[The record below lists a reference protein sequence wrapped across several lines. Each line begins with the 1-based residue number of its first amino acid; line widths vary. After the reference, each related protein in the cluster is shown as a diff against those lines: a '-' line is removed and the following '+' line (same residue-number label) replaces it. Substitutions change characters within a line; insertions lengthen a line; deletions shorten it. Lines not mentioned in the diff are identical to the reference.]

1 MFSIDHFSKELNGMK
16 KHLTG
21 PTIVVADHH
30 YPEEAEWLRFL
41 TWPISFCQVW
51 LKNIRHLHINEW
63 PCFLVIG
70 SFNPPWLQK
79 CWVSIIRRVS
89 LERISSQRD
98 LFVFEIKNEWSIT
111 IEIHWSAKPICLH
124 SLSRINNIWSHWLG
138 CPWCFFN
145 ADYIFGYRVS
155 SMLLPKL
162 IENSFKQFPTMT
174 CFYSFISRY
183 IIHNYWWLLRRN

>member
-1 MFSIDHFSKELNGMK
+1 MAEIPDMANILLPSMIEEHQTSAHQLVTMFSCHWILQPSMTSKMLGIHN
-16 KHLTG
+16 
-21 PTIVVADHH
+21 
-30 YPEEAEWLRFL
+30 
-41 TWPISFCQVW
+41 
-51 LKNIRHLHINEW
+51 
-63 PCFLVIG
+63 
-70 SFNPPWLQK
+70 QK
-79 CWVSIIRRVS
+79 S
-89 LERISSQRD
+89 ERIPSQRY

-124 SLSRINNIWSHWLG
+124 SLSRINNIWNHWLG

-162 IENSFKQFPTMT
+162 IENSFKHFPKMT